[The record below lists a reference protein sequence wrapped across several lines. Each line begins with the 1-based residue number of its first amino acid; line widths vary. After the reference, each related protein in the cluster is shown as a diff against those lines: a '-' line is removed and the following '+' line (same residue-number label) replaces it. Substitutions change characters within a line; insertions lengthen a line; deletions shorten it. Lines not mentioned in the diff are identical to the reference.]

1 MAEAAAAAGSY
12 LVLDLARVQF
22 IPSLSLA
29 ALIRMLTECR
39 ARDQQLMLVG
49 LHPHIREMFRLTRL
63 DRLFELQP
71 DVPSALRKIR
81 PL

>member
-1 MAEAAAAAGSY
+1 
-12 LVLDLARVQF
+12 VRF

-39 ARDQQLMLVG
+39 AREQRLMLVG
-49 LHPHIREMFRLTRL
+49 LDPTLRELFRLTRL
-63 DRLFELQP
+63 DRLFELQA
-71 DVPSALRKIR
+71 DVPSALKKIR